1 MNPPVVVR
9 HSIEGVNPPEAPPQ
23 RDEVVHFCFSSFS
36 IKYLI
41 QNQKSFREVEKLAN
55 VVVSEMDF
63 RPVYENPVEIVERKG
78 LGHPDTICDN
88 LAEEL
93 SVALCK
99 LYLEEFGFVQHH
111 NVDKALLVG
120 GVANPSF
127 GGGEIITPIEIYL
140 VGRAIKEKGEKK
152 LPVDEIA
159 IDVAKDWLKKNI
171 RNLDP
176 ERHVVIIPKIRP
188 GSKDL
193 VELFERFAKKG
204 EVPLANDTSFAVGY
218 APFDDLEKVVYYT
231 ERFLNSQE
239 FKKEHPYL
247 GEDIKVMGVRLGDK
261 IRITIAAAF
270 VDKYVEN
277 TDDYLQ
283 KKETIRQKALENAFK
298 YTDKEVE
305 IFINTADSP
314 ENNSVYI
321 TVTGTSAEAGDD
333 GQVGRGNRP
342 NGLITPY
349 RPMTLEA
356 AAGKNPVSHVGK
368 IYSAVASTI
377 AKKVV
382 TEIEEIEEAYCYLV
396 SQIGKPITQPQA
408 CDVKIRT
415 KRDVKGIEESIK
427 KIAEEEI
434 SKISEIWKGYVKK
447 KFTIA

>member
-1 MNPPVVVR
+1 M
-9 HSIEGVNPPEAPPQ
+9 
-23 RDEVVHFCFSSFS
+23 
-36 IKYLI
+36 
-41 QNQKSFREVEKLAN
+41 EKLAN
-55 VVVSEMDF
+55 VVVSPMDF
-63 RPVYENPVEIVERKG
+63 KPVYENPVEIVERKG
-78 LGHPDTICDN
+78 VGHPDTICDN

-127 GGGEIITPIEIYL
+127 GGGEIVTPIEIYL
-140 VGRAIKEKGEKK
+140 VGRAIKEKDGKP

-159 IDVAKDWLKKNI
+159 IEVAKEWLRNNI

-176 ERHVVIIPKIRP
+176 DRHVIITPKIRP

-218 APFDDLEKVVYYT
+218 APFDDLEKVVFYT
-231 ERFLNSQE
+231 EKYLNSKE
-239 FKKEHPYL
+239 FKEEHPYL
-247 GEDIKVMGVRLGDK
+247 GEDIKVMGVRLGEK

-277 TDDYLQ
+277 TEDYLQ
-283 KKETIRQKALENAFK
+283 KKEIVRQKALENASK

-305 IFINTADSP
+305 IFINTADNP
-314 ENNSVYI
+314 ENDSVYI

-368 IYSAVASTI
+368 IYSAVANII
-377 AKKVV
+377 AQRVV
-382 TEIEEIEEAYCYLV
+382 NEVEEIREAYCYMV
-396 SQIGKPITQPQA
+396 SQIGKPITQPQV

-415 KRDVKGIEESIK
+415 NRDIKGVEEVIK

-434 SKISEIWKGYVKK
+434 AQIPEIWKGYVEK
-447 KFTIA
+447 KFSVA

>member
-1 MNPPVVVR
+1 
-9 HSIEGVNPPEAPPQ
+9 
-23 RDEVVHFCFSSFS
+23 
-36 IKYLI
+36 
-41 QNQKSFREVEKLAN
+41 LAN
-55 VVVSEMDF
+55 VFVSQMDF
-63 RPVYENPVEIVERKG
+63 KPVYENPVEIVERKG
-78 LGHPDTICDN
+78 TGHPDTICDN

-120 GVANPSF
+120 GVAEPRF

-140 VGRAIKEKGEKK
+140 VGRAIKEKDGKP
-152 LPVDEIA
+152 LPVDELA
-159 IDVAKDWLKKNI
+159 IEVAKDWLKRNI

-176 ERHVVIIPKIRP
+176 DKHVIITPKIRP

-218 APFDDLEKVVYYT
+218 APFDDLERVVYNT
-231 ERFLNSQE
+231 ERFLNSEE
-239 FKKEHPYL
+239 FKKDHPYL

-277 TDDYLQ
+277 VDDYVA
-283 KKETIRQKALENAFK
+283 KKELIRQKALENAAK

-305 IFINTADSP
+305 IFINTADNP
-314 ENNSVYI
+314 EGGSVYI
-321 TVTGTSAEAGDD
+321 TVTGTSSEAGDD

-368 IYSAVASTI
+368 IYSAVANLI
-377 AKKVV
+377 ANRVV
-382 TEIEEIEEAYCYLV
+382 KEVEEIEEAYCYMV
-396 SQIGKPITQPQA
+396 SQIGKPITEPQA
-408 CDVKIRT
+408 CDVKVRT
-415 KRDVKGIEESIK
+415 KRDIKGIEEVIK

-434 SKISEIWKGYVKK
+434 SQIPEIWKGYVEK
-447 KFTIA
+447 KFQVA